1 MTKKLSIGRYLLDQ
15 LYRHGVRHIFGVPGD
30 YILGFYSLIEKSPI
44 QLIGTTREDS
54 AGLAAD
60 AYARIRGMGVVC
72 VTFCVGGL
80 NITNPVAGAYA
91 EKSPVIVISGAP
103 GLKGRERNPL
113 VHHLVRDFAT
123 QREIFSRIT
132 VASTSLED
140 PFTAYHEIDRV
151 IHTVERYKRPGY
163 IELPSDMVDV
173 VRTHKH
179 SDKSLD
185 ELTDTAA
192 LQECI
197 AEAAA
202 MLNQSRRPVILAG
215 VEVHRFGLQ
224 DALVELVEKTR
235 IPVAA
240 TILGKSVISE
250 AHPLY
255 LGVYEGA
262 MGRTDVQ
269 KYVESADCVLML
281 GCFMTDINLG
291 VYTANLDANRTIYAT
306 SEKTSIRRH
315 SFENVPFRSFFKA
328 LLNADLKRRRKP
340 EIPKP
345 ELALD
350 SNPRDDE
357 RITTRV
363 LFSLLNDFITD
374 DMVVISDI
382 GDCLFGAV
390 DLKIHKRTEF
400 LSPAYYTSMGF
411 GVPASLGTQLADK
424 SLRPLVLVGDGAF
437 QMTGLELSTV
447 VRLGL
452 NPIVVVL
459 NNHGYSTERQIMD
472 GPFNDI
478 LNWNF
483 SKVPQLLGSGLG
495 FVTHTVG
502 DVRKALKESL
512 ANRDSF
518 SIIEVDLDP
527 YDISPAL
534 VRLGQ
539 RLGKQVKDL
548 KPRPATKKSK
558 L

>member
-1 MTKKLSIGRYLLDQ
+1 MNKKLSIGQYLLDQ
-15 LYRHGVRHIFGVPGD
+15 LYRHGVEHIFGVPGD
-30 YILGFYSLIEKSPI
+30 YILGLYRLIEESPI
-44 QLIGTTREDS
+44 QLIGTTKEDS

-60 AYARIRGMGVVC
+60 AYARIKGMGAAC

-80 NITNPVAGAYA
+80 SVTNPVAGAYA

-103 GLKGRERNPL
+103 GLKGRERKPL
-113 VHHLVRDFAT
+113 VHHLVRNFAT
-123 QREIFSRIT
+123 QHEIFSRIT
-132 VASTSLED
+132 VASASLED
-140 PFTAYHEIDRV
+140 PSTAYNEIDRV

-163 IELPSDMVDV
+163 IELPSDMVNV
-173 VRTHKH
+173 VQSHKH
-179 SDKSLD
+179 QDQNLT
-185 ELTDTAA
+185 ELTDSAA

-197 AEAAA
+197 TEAAT
-202 MLNQSRRPVILAG
+202 MLNKSRRPVILAG

-224 DALVELVEKTR
+224 DSLIELVEKTR

-262 MGRTDVQ
+262 VGRTDVQ
-269 KYVESADCVLML
+269 KYVESSDCVLML

-291 VYTANLDANRTIYAT
+291 VYTAHLDPNRTIYAT
-306 SEKTSIRRH
+306 SEKTSIRHH
-315 SFENVPFRSFFKA
+315 SFENVPFRSFFKT
-328 LLNADLKRRRKP
+328 LLDVHLKRRRKP
-340 EIPKP
+340 ELPKSD
-345 ELALD
+345 LMLN
-350 SNPRDDE
+350 SNPQDDD
-357 RITTRV
+357 RITTSA
-363 LFSLLNDFITD
+363 LFSVLNDFITD

-411 GVPASLGTQLADK
+411 GVPASLGTQLADR

-447 VRLGL
+447 LRHGL
-452 NPIVVVL
+452 NPVVVLL

-472 GPFNDI
+472 GSFNDI
-478 LNWNF
+478 HNWNF
-483 SKVPQLLGSGLG
+483 SKVPELLGGGLG

-502 DVRKALKESL
+502 DVRRALKESL
-512 ANRDSF
+512 ANRESF

-527 YDISPAL
+527 FDISPAL
-534 VRLGQ
+534 VRLGR
-539 RLGKQVKDL
+539 RLGKQVKNH
-548 KPRPATKKSK
+548 
-558 L
+558 

>member
-1 MTKKLSIGRYLLDQ
+1 MAKRLSIGQYLLDQ

-30 YILGFYSLIEKSPI
+30 YVLGLYGLIEKSPI
-44 QLIGTTREDS
+44 RMIGTTREDS

-60 AYARIRGMGVVC
+60 AYARIKGLGVAC

-80 NITNPVAGAYA
+80 NVTNPVAGAYA

-103 GLKGRERNPL
+103 GLKGRERSPL

-132 VASTSLED
+132 VASTALED
-140 PFTAYHEIDRV
+140 PYTAYHEIDRV
-151 IHTVERYKRPGY
+151 IHLVERYKRPGY
-163 IELPSDMVDV
+163 IELPADMVNV
-173 VRTHKH
+173 VRAHKH
-179 SDKSLD
+179 RDQSLA
-185 ELTDTAA
+185 ELTDADV
-192 LQECI
+192 LRECI
-197 AEAAA
+197 AEAAT
-202 MLNQSRRPVILAG
+202 MIDRSRRPVILAG

-224 DALVELVEKTR
+224 DALIELVEKTR

-262 MGRTDVQ
+262 MGRTDVRR
-269 KYVESADCVLML
+269 YLESADCVLML

-291 VYTANLDANRTIYAT
+291 VYTAHLDANRTIYAT

-328 LLNADLKRRRKP
+328 MLKTDLRRRRKP
-340 EIPKP
+340 QMPKQD
-345 ELALD
+345 LTLRSAARD
-350 SNPRDDE
+350 SD
-357 RITTRV
+357 RITIRR
-363 LFSLLNDFITD
+363 LFSILNDFITD

-411 GVPASLGTQLADK
+411 GVPASLGAQLANR

-437 QMTGLELSTV
+437 QMTGMELSTA

-452 NPIVVVL
+452 NPVVVVL
-459 NNHGYSTERQIMD
+459 NNHGYSTERQIME
-472 GPFNDI
+472 GSFNDI
-478 LNWNF
+478 QNWNF
-483 SKVPQLLGSGLG
+483 SRVPDLLGGGSGS
-495 FVTHTVG
+495 VAHTVG
-502 DVRKALKESL
+502 QVRKALDVSL
-512 ANRDSF
+512 ANRSSF
-518 SIIEVDLDP
+518 SIVEVDLDP

-534 VRLGQ
+534 VRLGR
-539 RLGKQVKDL
+539 RLGKRVKN
-548 KPRPATKKSK
+548 A
-558 L
+558 

>member
-1 MTKKLSIGRYLLDQ
+1 MTKKLSIGQYLLDQ

-30 YILGFYSLIEKSPI
+30 YILGLYSLIEESPI

-60 AYARIRGMGVVC
+60 AYARLKGMGVAC

-80 NITNPVAGAYA
+80 SVTNPVAGAYA

-103 GLKGRERNPL
+103 GLKGREQKPL
-113 VHHLVRDFAT
+113 VHHLVRNFAT
-123 QREIFSRIT
+123 QHEIFSRIT
-132 VASTSLED
+132 VASASLED
-140 PFTAYHEIDRV
+140 PFTAYKEIDRV
-151 IHTVERYKRPGY
+151 VHAVERYKRPGY
-163 IELPSDMVDV
+163 IELPSDMVNV
-173 VRTHKH
+173 VQSHNHR
-179 SDKSLD
+179 DQSLV

-197 AEAAA
+197 AEAAT
-202 MLNQSRRPVILAG
+202 MLNQSRCPVIIAG

-224 DALVELVEKTR
+224 DALTELVEKTR

-262 MGRTDVQ
+262 VGRTEVQ
-269 KYVESADCVLML
+269 QYVESADCVLML

-291 VYTANLDANRTIYAT
+291 VYTAHLDANRTIYAT

-315 SFENVPFRSFFKA
+315 SFENVPFRSFFKT
-328 LLNADLKRRRKP
+328 LLDARLKRRKKL
-340 EIPKP
+340 ELPKP
-345 ELALD
+345 ELTLD
-350 SNPRDDE
+350 SNIRNGD

-363 LFSLLNDFITD
+363 LFSVLNDFITD
-374 DMVVISDI
+374 NMVVISDI

-411 GVPASLGTQLADK
+411 GVPASLGTQLANT

-452 NPIVVVL
+452 NPVVVVL

-472 GPFNDI
+472 GSFNDI

-483 SKVPQLLGSGLG
+483 SKVPELLGSGLG
-495 FVTHTVG
+495 FVAHTVG
-502 DVRKALKESL
+502 DVRRALKESL

-527 YDISPAL
+527 FDISPAL
-534 VRLGQ
+534 VRLGH
-539 RLGKQVKDL
+539 RLSKQVQN
-548 KPRPATKKSK
+548 P
-558 L
+558 

>member
-1 MTKKLSIGRYLLDQ
+1 MSKKLSIGQYLLDQ

-30 YILGFYSLIEKSPI
+30 YILGLYSLIEESPI
-44 QLIGTTREDS
+44 RLIGTTREDA

-60 AYARIRGMGVVC
+60 AYARVKGMGAAC

-80 NITNPVAGAYA
+80 SITNPVAGAYA

-103 GLKGRERNPL
+103 GLKGREHKPL

-123 QREIFSRIT
+123 QHEIFSRIT
-132 VASTSLED
+132 VASASLED
-140 PFTAYHEIDRV
+140 PFTAYNEIDRV

-163 IELPSDMVDV
+163 IELPSDMVNV
-173 VRTHKH
+173 VQSHKH
-179 SDKSLD
+179 RNQTLA

-192 LQECI
+192 LRECI
-197 AEAAA
+197 AEAAT

-224 DALVELVEKTR
+224 DALIELVEKTR

-250 AHPLY
+250 AHPQY

-262 MGRTDVQ
+262 VGRTEVQ
-269 KYVESADCVLML
+269 QYVESADCVLML

-291 VYTANLDANRTIYAT
+291 VYTAHLDANRTIYAT

-315 SFENVPFRSFFKA
+315 SFENVPFRSFFRA
-328 LLNADLKRRRKP
+328 LLDARLRRRKKI
-340 EIPKP
+340 ELPKP
-345 ELALD
+345 ELKLD
-350 SNPRDDE
+350 PDIKDDD
-357 RITTRV
+357 RITTGV
-363 LFSLLNDFITD
+363 LFSILNDFIND

-400 LSPAYYTSMGF
+400 LGPAYYTSMGF
-411 GVPASLGTQLADK
+411 GVPASLGTQLANK

-452 NPIVVVL
+452 NPVIVVL

-472 GPFNDI
+472 GSFNDI

-483 SKVPQLLGSGLG
+483 SKVPELLGGGLG
-495 FVTHTVG
+495 FVAKTVG
-502 DVRKALKESL
+502 DVRRALDESL
-512 ANRDSF
+512 ANRESF
-518 SIIEVDLDP
+518 SIVEVDLDP

-534 VRLGQ
+534 VRLGN
-539 RLGKQVKDL
+539 RLSKQL
-548 KPRPATKKSK
+548 KGS
-558 L
+558 

>member
-1 MTKKLSIGRYLLDQ
+1 MAKKLSIGQYLLDQ

-30 YILGFYSLIEKSPI
+30 YVLGLYSLIEKSPI
-44 QLIGTTREDS
+44 QIIGTTREDS

-60 AYARIRGMGVVC
+60 AYARLKGLGVAC

-80 NITNPVAGAYA
+80 NVTNAVAGAYA

-103 GLKGRERNPL
+103 GLKGREHSPL

-132 VASTSLED
+132 VASTALED
-140 PFTAYHEIDRV
+140 PYTAYHEIDRV
-151 IHTVERYKRPGY
+151 IHLVERYKRPGY
-163 IELPSDMVDV
+163 IELPSDMVNV
-173 VRTHKH
+173 VRVHKH
-179 SDKSLD
+179 RDQNLA
-185 ELTDTAA
+185 ELTDADA

-197 AEAAA
+197 AEAA
-202 MLNQSRRPVILAG
+202 MMIKRSRRPVILAG
-215 VEVHRFGLQ
+215 VEIHRFGLQ
-224 DALVELVEKTR
+224 DALIEFVEKSR

-240 TILGKSVISE
+240 TILGKSVVSE

-262 MGRTDVQ
+262 MGHTDVQ

-291 VYTANLDANRTIYAT
+291 VYTAHLDANRTVYAT
-306 SEKTSIRRH
+306 SEKISIRRH
-315 SFENVPFRSFFKA
+315 SFENVPFRSFFRA
-328 LLNADLKRRRKP
+328 LLDVRPRRRRKP
-340 EIPKP
+340 EMPKP
-345 ELALD
+345 RLKRGPNL
-350 SNPRDDE
+350 RDNN
-357 RITTRV
+357 RITIRA
-363 LFSLLNDFITD
+363 LFSMLNDFITD

-411 GVPASLGTQLADK
+411 GVPASLGAQLADP

-437 QMTGLELSTV
+437 QMTGLELSTA

-452 NPIVVVL
+452 NPVVVVL
-459 NNHGYSTERQIMD
+459 NNHGYSTERQIME

-478 LNWNF
+478 HNWNF
-483 SKVPQLLGSGLG
+483 SELPKLLDGGLG
-495 FVTHTVG
+495 FVTRTVG
-502 DVRKALKESL
+502 EVRKALDASL
-512 ANRDSF
+512 ANRESF

-534 VRLGQ
+534 VRLGR
-539 RLGKQVKDL
+539 RLGKRVKNV
-548 KPRPATKKSK
+548 
-558 L
+558 

>member
-1 MTKKLSIGRYLLDQ
+1 MTKKLSIGQYLLNQ
-15 LYRHGVRHIFGVPGD
+15 LYLHGVKHIFGVPGD
-30 YILGFYSLIEKSPI
+30 YILGLYSLIEESPI

-60 AYARIRGMGVVC
+60 AYARISGMGAAC

-80 NITNPVAGAYA
+80 SVTNPVAGAYA

-103 GLKGRERNPL
+103 GLKGRESHPL
-113 VHHLVRDFAT
+113 VHHLVRNFAT
-123 QREIFSRIT
+123 QHQIFSRIT
-132 VASTSLED
+132 VASASLED
-140 PFTAYHEIDRV
+140 PSTAYKEIDRV
-151 IHTVERYKRPGY
+151 IHAVERYKRPGY
-163 IELPSDMVDV
+163 IELPSDMVNV
-173 VRTHKH
+173 VQPHKH
-179 SDKSLD
+179 CNQNLA
-185 ELTDTAA
+185 ELTDTAV

-197 AEAAA
+197 AEATT
-202 MLNQSRRPVILAG
+202 MLNQSKCPVILAG

-224 DALVELVEKTR
+224 DALIELVEKTR

-240 TILGKSVISE
+240 TILGKSVVSE

-262 MGRTDVQ
+262 VGRTEVQ
-269 KYVESADCVLML
+269 QYVESADCVLML

-291 VYTANLDANRTIYAT
+291 VYTAHLDANRTIYAT

-328 LLNADLKRRRKP
+328 LLDVRLKDRQEP
-340 EIPKP
+340 ELPKP
-345 ELALD
+345 ELILD
-350 SNPRDDE
+350 SKIRDDD
-357 RITTRV
+357 RITTRA
-363 LFSLLNDFITD
+363 LFSILNDFITD

-411 GVPASLGTQLADK
+411 GVPASLGTQLANS

-437 QMTGLELSTV
+437 QMTGLELSTI

-452 NPIVVVL
+452 NPVIVVL

-472 GPFNDI
+472 GSFNDI

-483 SKVPQLLGSGLG
+483 SKVPELLGSGLG
-495 FVTHTVG
+495 FVTNTVG
-502 DVRKALKESL
+502 DVRRALKESL

-518 SIIEVDLDP
+518 SLIEVDLDP

-534 VRLGQ
+534 VRLGN
-539 RLGKQVKDL
+539 RLSKQLKD
-548 KPRPATKKSK
+548 K
-558 L
+558 

>member
-1 MTKKLSIGRYLLDQ
+1 M
-15 LYRHGVRHIFGVPGD
+15 
-30 YILGFYSLIEKSPI
+30 
-44 QLIGTTREDS
+44 
-54 AGLAAD
+54 
-60 AYARIRGMGVVC
+60 
-72 VTFCVGGL
+72 
-80 NITNPVAGAYA
+80 
-91 EKSPVIVISGAP
+91 
-103 GLKGRERNPL
+103 
-113 VHHLVRDFAT
+113 
-123 QREIFSRIT
+123 
-132 VASTSLED
+132 
-140 PFTAYHEIDRV
+140 
-151 IHTVERYKRPGY
+151 IHAVERYKRPGY
-163 IELPSDMVDV
+163 VELPSDMVNV
-173 VRTHKH
+173 VQSHKH
-179 SDKSLD
+179 RDQSLA

-197 AEAAA
+197 AEAAM

-215 VEVHRFGLQ
+215 VEIHRFGLQ
-224 DALVELVEKTR
+224 DALIELVEKTR

-240 TILGKSVISE
+240 TILGKSVVSE

-262 MGRTDVQ
+262 VGRTDVQ
-269 KYVESADCVLML
+269 QYVESADCVLML
-281 GCFMTDINLG
+281 GCFMTDINLS
-291 VYTANLDANRTIYAT
+291 VYTANLDANRTIYTT

-315 SFENVPFRSFFKA
+315 SFENVPFRSFLKTLIKA
-328 LLNADLKRRRKP
+328 PLKRRQKP
-340 EIPKP
+340 ELPKP
-345 ELALD
+345 ELTLSSD
-350 SNPRDDE
+350 PQDDD

-363 LFSLLNDFITD
+363 LFSILNDFITD

-411 GVPASLGTQLADK
+411 GVPASLGTQLANS

-452 NPIVVVL
+452 NPVVVIL

-472 GPFNDI
+472 GSFNDI

-483 SKVPQLLGSGLG
+483 SKVPELLGGGLG
-495 FVTHTVG
+495 FVAHTVG

-512 ANRDSF
+512 ANLDSF
-518 SIIEVDLDP
+518 SLIEVDLDP
-527 YDISPAL
+527 FDISPAL

-539 RLGKQVKDL
+539 RLGKRVKG
-548 KPRPATKKSK
+548 T
-558 L
+558 

>member
-1 MTKKLSIGRYLLDQ
+1 MTKKLSIGQYLLDQ
-15 LYRHGVRHIFGVPGD
+15 LYRHGVKHIFGVPGD
-30 YILGFYSLIEKSPI
+30 YILGLYSLIEESPI
-44 QLIGTTREDS
+44 QLVGTTREDS

-60 AYARIRGMGVVC
+60 AYARVSGMGAAC

-80 NITNPVAGAYA
+80 SVTNPVAGAYA

-103 GLKGRERNPL
+103 GLKGRESHPL

-123 QREIFSRIT
+123 QHEIFSRIT
-132 VASTSLED
+132 VASASLED
-140 PFTAYHEIDRV
+140 PLTAYKEIDRV
-151 IHTVERYKRPGY
+151 IHAVERYKRPGY
-163 IELPSDMVDV
+163 IELPSDMVNV
-173 VRTHKH
+173 VKSHKH
-179 SDKSLD
+179 SDQNLA

-197 AEAAA
+197 AEATT
-202 MLNQSRRPVILAG
+202 MLNQSKCPVILAG

-224 DALVELVEKTR
+224 DALIELVEKTR

-240 TILGKSVISE
+240 TILGKSVVSE

-262 MGRTDVQ
+262 VGRTEVQ
-269 KYVESADCVLML
+269 QYVESADCVLML

-291 VYTANLDANRTIYAT
+291 VYTAHLDANRTIYAT

-328 LLNADLKRRRKP
+328 LLDARLNGRQEP
-340 EIPKP
+340 ELPKP
-345 ELALD
+345 ELMEE
-350 SNPRDDE
+350 SKIGDDD
-357 RITTRV
+357 RITTRA
-363 LFSLLNDFITD
+363 LFSILNDFITD

-411 GVPASLGTQLADK
+411 GVPASLGTQMANT

-447 VRLGL
+447 VRQDL
-452 NPIVVVL
+452 NPVVVVL

-472 GPFNDI
+472 GSFNDI

-483 SKVPQLLGSGLG
+483 SKVPELLGSGLG
-495 FVTHTVG
+495 FVSHTVG
-502 DVRKALKESL
+502 DVRRALKESV

-518 SIIEVDLDP
+518 SLIEVDLDP

-534 VRLGQ
+534 VRLGN
-539 RLGKQVKDL
+539 RLSKQVNGQ
-548 KPRPATKKSK
+548 
-558 L
+558 

>member
-1 MTKKLSIGRYLLDQ
+1 MTKKLSIGQYLLDQ
-15 LYRHGVRHIFGVPGD
+15 LFRHGVKHIFGVPGD
-30 YILGFYSLIEKSPI
+30 YILGLYSLIEESPI

-60 AYARIRGMGVVC
+60 AYARVRGMGAAC

-80 NITNPVAGAYA
+80 SVTNAVAGAYA

-103 GLKGRERNPL
+103 GLKGRESKPL
-113 VHHLVRDFAT
+113 VHHLVRNFAT
-123 QREIFSRIT
+123 QHEIFSRIT

-140 PFTAYHEIDRV
+140 PSTAYNEIDRV
-151 IHTVERYKRPGY
+151 IHTAERYKRPGY
-163 IELPSDMVDV
+163 IELPSDMVNV
-173 VRTHKH
+173 VQSHQYRNQN
-179 SDKSLD
+179 LD

-192 LQECI
+192 LHECI
-197 AEAAA
+197 TEATT
-202 MLNQSRRPVILAG
+202 MLNKSQRPAIIAG

-224 DALVELVEKTR
+224 DALIELVEKTR

-262 MGRTDVQ
+262 VGRTDVQ
-269 KYVESADCVLML
+269 RYVESADCVLML

-291 VYTANLDANRTIYAT
+291 VYTANLDPNRTIYAT

-328 LLNADLKRRRKP
+328 LLKAGLKRRKKT
-340 EIPKP
+340 ELPKP
-345 ELALD
+345 ELTLD
-350 SNPRDDE
+350 PNMKEGD

-363 LFSLLNDFITD
+363 LFSILNDFITD

-411 GVPASLGTQLADK
+411 GVPASLGTQLADT

-437 QMTGLELSTV
+437 QMTGFELSTV
-447 VRLGL
+447 VRHGL
-452 NPIVVVL
+452 NPVVVLL

-472 GPFNDI
+472 GSFNDI

-483 SKVPQLLGSGLG
+483 SKVPEILGKGVG
-495 FVTHTVG
+495 FVTRTVS
-502 DVRKALKESL
+502 DFRKALKESL

-527 YDISPAL
+527 FDISPAL
-534 VRLGQ
+534 VRLGR
-539 RLGKQVKDL
+539 RLGKQVKEQ
-548 KPRPATKKSK
+548 
-558 L
+558 

>member
-1 MTKKLSIGRYLLDQ
+1 MSKKLSIGQYLLDQ

-30 YILGFYSLIEKSPI
+30 YILGLYRLIEDSPI
-44 QLIGTTREDS
+44 QLIGTTREDA

-60 AYARIRGMGVVC
+60 AYARVKGMGAAC

-80 NITNPVAGAYA
+80 SITNPVAGAYA

-103 GLKGRERNPL
+103 GLKGREHKPL

-123 QREIFSRIT
+123 QHEIFSRIT
-132 VASTSLED
+132 VASASLDD
-140 PFTAYHEIDRV
+140 PFTAYNEIDRV

-163 IELPSDMVDV
+163 IELPSDMVNV
-173 VRTHKH
+173 VQSHKH
-179 SDKSLD
+179 RNQTLA

-192 LQECI
+192 LRECI
-197 AEAAA
+197 AEAAT

-224 DALVELVEKTR
+224 DALIELVEKTR

-250 AHPLY
+250 AHPQY

-262 MGRTDVQ
+262 VGRIEVQ
-269 KYVESADCVLML
+269 QYVESADCVLML

-291 VYTANLDANRTIYAT
+291 VYTAHLDANRTIYAT

-315 SFENVPFRSFFKA
+315 SFENVPFRSFFRA
-328 LLNADLKRRRKP
+328 LLDARLRRRKKI
-340 EIPKP
+340 ELPKP
-345 ELALD
+345 ELKLGPD
-350 SNPRDDE
+350 IKDDD
-357 RITTRV
+357 RITTGV
-363 LFSLLNDFITD
+363 LFSVLNDFIND
-374 DMVVISDI
+374 DIVVISDI

-400 LSPAYYTSMGF
+400 LGPAYYTSMGF
-411 GVPASLGTQLADK
+411 GVPASLGTQLANK

-452 NPIVVVL
+452 NPVIVVL

-472 GPFNDI
+472 GSFNDI

-483 SKVPQLLGSGLG
+483 SKVPELLGGGRG
-495 FVTHTVG
+495 FVAKTVG
-502 DVRKALKESL
+502 DVRRALDESL
-512 ANRDSF
+512 ANRESF
-518 SIIEVDLDP
+518 SIVEVDLDP

-539 RLGKQVKDL
+539 RLSKQL
-548 KPRPATKKSK
+548 KGS
-558 L
+558 